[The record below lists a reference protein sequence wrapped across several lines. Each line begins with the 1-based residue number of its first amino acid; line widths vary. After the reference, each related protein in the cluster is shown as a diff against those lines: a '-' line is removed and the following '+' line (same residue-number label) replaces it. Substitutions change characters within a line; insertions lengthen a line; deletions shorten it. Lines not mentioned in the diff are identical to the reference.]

1 MLKEIKV
8 LWAVI
13 RTILTIILIALLAII
28 GVQRVSNNKMAVA
41 GFRIFTVITESMVP
55 KYQVGDAI
63 FTQTIEPSQ
72 IKVGDDIT
80 YLGTAESFKDKIVTH
95 RVIKIEKG
103 EDGLYIFQTKGIAN
117 DEPDPKIN
125 ESQIY
130 GKVIYKIKSIS
141 YLNSVIGN
149 LYGMYFAIFIPFGLI
164 MFIEFIGYR
173 KDKYDIEEEKLEERE
188 KEKRKNKEDKEEK
201 EDKEKDIKEKDEKD
215 VDDKREK
222 SNNKN
227 DELKEKRKNRRNK
240 RREKRRNR
248 E

>member
-1 MLKEIKV
+1 MLKELRA
-8 LWAVI
+8 LWILI
-13 RTILTIILIALLAII
+13 RTILTIILVGLLAII

-103 EDGLYIFQTKGIAN
+103 DDGLYIFQTKGIAN

-125 ESQIY
+125 ETQIY

-141 YLNSVIGN
+141 YLNGVVGN

-173 KDKYDIEEEKLEERE
+173 KDNYDIEEEKLEESE
-188 KEKRKNKEDKEEK
+188 KEKRKKKEEK
-201 EDKEKDIKEKDEKD
+201 EDKQKDKKIYNDDEEDEEESK
-215 VDDKREK
+215 
-222 SNNKN
+222 NKK

-240 RREKRRNR
+240 RRKKRRNR
-248 E
+248 D

>member
-1 MLKEIKV
+1 MLKEIRA
-8 LWAVI
+8 LWILI
-13 RTILTIILIALLAII
+13 RTILTIILVGLLAII
-28 GVQRVSNNKMAVA
+28 GVQRVSDNKMAVA

-103 EDGLYIFQTKGIAN
+103 DDGLYIFQTKGIAN
-117 DEPDPKIN
+117 TEPDPKIN
-125 ESQIY
+125 ETQIY
-130 GKVIYKIKSIS
+130 GKVVYKIKSIS

-149 LYGMYFAIFIPFGLI
+149 LYGMYFAIFIPMGII

-173 KDKYDIEEEKLEERE
+173 KDNYDIEEEKLEESE
-188 KEKRKNKEDKEEK
+188 KEKRKKKEEK
-201 EDKEKDIKEKDEKD
+201 EDKQKNKKIYNDDEEDEEESK
-215 VDDKREK
+215 
-222 SNNKN
+222 NKK

-240 RREKRRNR
+240 RRKKRRNR
-248 E
+248 D